1 MSTVR
6 DRLEKLKNRPTSGIP
21 PIRREPT
28 GDSILL
34 SPEITFI
41 RRVESLIKNIQ
52 VIQRKMR
59 SDSGQ
64 YLSLYYDMKKAQK
77 EFLTATEDPEMQY
90 LDLSDVFLKRVEE
103 MKRMIA
109 ENKI

>member
-6 DRLEKLKNRPTSGIP
+6 DRLVKLKNRPTRGLP
-21 PIRREPT
+21 PIRRETPR
-28 GDSILL
+28 DSVLL

-41 RRVESLIKNIQ
+41 RKIESLIKNIQ
-52 VIQRKMR
+52 VIRRKMM

-77 EFLTATEDPEMQY
+77 VFLEAVEDPEMQY
-90 LDLSDVFLKRVEE
+90 LDLSDVFQKRVNE
-103 MKRMIA
+103 MKQLIA